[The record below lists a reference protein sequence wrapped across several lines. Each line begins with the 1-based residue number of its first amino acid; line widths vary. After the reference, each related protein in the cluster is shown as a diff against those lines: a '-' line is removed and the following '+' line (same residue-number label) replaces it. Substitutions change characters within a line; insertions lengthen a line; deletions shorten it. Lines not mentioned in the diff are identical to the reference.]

1 MPNIKDLFEVYRPKP
16 KDEQEFVDKHV
27 VIKHKDANG
36 NGDDVFNA
44 SNVKKVDRKKT
55 RMGYDVPEDEK
66 VYEETDLEESL
77 GMGFKTSS
85 EKSKFGPG
93 HRAKLMNP
101 EGRLSYLSQKAYK
114 TAKHAKD
121 AAKFYHSI
129 GNLPTQTIDNKMRQ
143 YNKDYD
149 VKHKMDE
156 AFELDKDQIAN
167 SILEMA
173 EVEGVELTK
182 QELNHLVNKLVE
194 AADEDT
200 AEKTEMAQTQLHFI
214 AYAVKEIL
222 DFVKM
227 GGEVEEWY
235 QNKLSKVHSDVES
248 LHSYI
253 EGEKRRTGMVKENA
267 DIHPKLQ
274 ELIDRHPE
282 VDRALNTGLN
292 FQHAQDAMDHVA
304 GHVLHKMDY
313 NDWSQYRQPL
323 IDHFKSY
330 GLKED
335 ADQIDE
341 VLTAKTPMKTYIKD
355 FKKSDAPQFKGKS
368 QEKRRQMAIAAKLS
382 AERGPQNEEVEAIE
396 ELSNKTMR
404 SYTVKASSPKNNPP
418 KESGGYKRDEHIAK
432 ATSKLMKKEE
442 VELDE
447 VSDELTQDYLQKA
460 FASRQRLRG
469 AGKNNP
475 TLAKKAVTRDKYI
488 HKALDKFGNNKVTK
502 EDTDEQIDEVLKTS
516 TPMKTWIK
524 DFTKSDAPQFKG
536 KSVEKRREMAIAAKL
551 EAERGPQNEEVEQ
564 IDEIQKS
571 YGQSKGPVLK
581 TSKGTFTAF
590 TTSHDPYRYH
600 IIQTSDSEGNKF
612 TKKNSPTQHLNVGNL
627 EKVKAKFEQMKE
639 EIELDEV
646 FDTPKG
652 KEVARAYIKRAS
664 TNAFS
669 KGFTGGSMLNRQ
681 IEDPASRE
689 QEQKGGEKAVKTG
702 LKRLVGIGRATDRLT
717 KEEAE
722 VPFEGPYRKPGT
734 RKDEYGN
741 KIKNV
746 PRHLAK
752 QAMKS
757 LTKEDI
763 INNAIDK
770 FVPEEAKYS
779 VDERFAMRLED
790 IPELHRSALTKLF
803 NGLTEANKKVMLN
816 QLSEEAGLQKLINF
830 VIENRND

>member
-77 GMGFKTSS
+77 GMGYKPTS

-114 TAKHAKD
+114 TAKHAK
-121 AAKFYHSI
+121 AAAEFYHSI
-129 GNLPTQTIDNKMRQ
+129 GRLPTQTIDNKMSQ
-143 YNKDYD
+143 YNKAYD
-149 VKHKMDE
+149 AKHKMDE

-214 AYAVKEIL
+214 GYAVKEIL

-235 QNKLSKVHSDVES
+235 QNKLSKVHSDIES
-248 LHSYI
+248 LHSYV
-253 EGEKRRTGMVKENA
+253 EGEKRRTGMVKESE
-267 DIHPKLQ
+267 
-274 ELIDRHPE
+274 EL
-282 VDRALNTGLN
+282 
-292 FQHAQDAMDHVA
+292 
-304 GHVLHKMDY
+304 
-313 NDWSQYRQPL
+313 
-323 IDHFKSY
+323 
-330 GLKED
+330 
-335 ADQIDE
+335 DE
-341 VLTAKTPMKTYIKD
+341 VLTAKTPMKTYIRD
-355 FKKSDAPQFKGKS
+355 FQKSDAPQFKGKS

-382 AERGPQNEEVEAIE
+382 AERGPQ
-396 ELSNKTMR
+396 K
-404 SYTVKASSPKNNPP
+404 
-418 KESGGYKRDEHIAK
+418 
-432 ATSKLMKKEE
+432 
-442 VELDE
+442 
-447 VSDELTQDYLQKA
+447 
-460 FASRQRLRG
+460 
-469 AGKNNP
+469 
-475 TLAKKAVTRDKYI
+475 
-488 HKALDKFGNNKVTK
+488 
-502 EDTDEQIDEVLKTS
+502 
-516 TPMKTWIK
+516 
-524 DFTKSDAPQFKG
+524 
-536 KSVEKRREMAIAAKL
+536 
-551 EAERGPQNEEVEQ
+551 EEVEQ

-581 TSKGTFTAF
+581 TSKGTFTAI

-717 KEEAE
+717 KEDIDQIDEISSELATSFLQKKRERDYDTSADGTYSKMKKPQPLDRIHRDIKSTVRALRTIEKSKKTNEEVEAE

-746 PRHLAK
+746 PRH
-752 QAMKS
+752 

-779 VDERFAMRLED
+779 VDERFAMRLENV
-790 IPELHRSALTKLF
+790 PELHRSALTKLF
-803 NGLTEANKKVMLN
+803 NGLTEANRKVMLN